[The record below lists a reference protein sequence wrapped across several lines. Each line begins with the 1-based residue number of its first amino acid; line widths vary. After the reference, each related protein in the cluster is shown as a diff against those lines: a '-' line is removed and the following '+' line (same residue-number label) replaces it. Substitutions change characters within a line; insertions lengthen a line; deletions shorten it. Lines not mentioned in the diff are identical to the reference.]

1 METRT
6 EKKRDLRLRILAR
19 AHDHFL
25 DHGYA
30 GAKLRNIAR
39 DAGVTTGALYHHF
52 TGKDELFVEV
62 CLQGFEILKRRF
74 DTALKMSD
82 GRPAEERVVALFDA
96 YVAFFVEHRG
106 YYELIERLQLQ
117 EKSRPIPEELL
128 QKAEAA
134 SKRSLEPM
142 VRVLTE
148 GPQGLD
154 ASQAMERVLLMVCF
168 AEGLFQCMRKGL
180 LERSAVPFGDIRALV
195 LSKVPAILAKD

>member
-1 METRT
+1 M
-6 EKKRDLRLRILAR
+6 RLKILAQ

-25 DHGYA
+25 NLGYA

-74 DTALKMSD
+74 ETAEKMTD
-82 GRPAEERVVALFDA
+82 GRPPEERIVALFDA

-106 YYELIERLQLQ
+106 YYELIERLQFQ
-117 EKSRPIPEELL
+117 EKRLPIPEELVR
-128 QKAEAA
+128 KAEAA
-134 SKRSLEPM
+134 SRQAIEPM
-142 VRVLTE
+142 IRVLTE
-148 GPQGLD
+148 PPMGLD
-154 ASQAMERVLLMVCF
+154 DSQVMGRVLLMVCF

-180 LERSAVPFGDIRALV
+180 LERSGVPFGDIRALV
-195 LSKVPAILAKD
+195 LSKVSAILENE